1 MGCLSQTQL
10 GEGKEFLSVRNL
22 CVTFEDTS
30 KRGGKIFAVKDVS
43 FDVKEGEILSI
54 AGESGSGKTTVA
66 RTIAALLPPTSGSV
80 IFRGIDITK
89 KKKKELRAYRRE
101 VQMIFQDPY
110 ESLNPR
116 WDVSTT
122 IGTHIRYLTK
132 EKDKKAIQDR
142 IDQLL
147 NEVGLKPDLVRHR
160 LPHQLSGGERQ
171 RVNIARA
178 LSSNPR
184 MLLGDEPI
192 TMLDASQRLSILRL
206 LMKLKRERNL
216 TILLITHDLA
226 SAKVASDRTIIMYK
240 GEIVESGPT
249 DVVLQN
255 PKHDYTRLILS
266 SMPEMPA

>member
-1 MGCLSQTQL
+1 MSQTQL
-10 GEGKEFLSVRNL
+10 NNGKEFLSVRNL
-22 CVTFEDTS
+22 CVTFEDNS
-30 KRGGKIFAVKDVS
+30 KRGAKIYAVKDVS

-80 IFRGIDITK
+80 IYKGEDIAK
-89 KKKKELRAYRRE
+89 KKKRKELQAYRRE
-101 VQMIFQDPY
+101 AQMIFQDPY

-132 EKDKKAIQDR
+132 ERDKKVIQDR

-147 NEVGLKPDLVRHR
+147 KEVGLKPDLVRHR
-160 LPHQLSGGERQ
+160 LPHMLSGGERQ

-178 LSSNPR
+178 LSSNPK

-226 SAKVASDRTIIMYK
+226 SAKVASDHTIIMYK
-240 GEIVESGPT
+240 GEIVEAGPT
-249 DVVLQN
+249 DIVLQN
-255 PKHDYTRLILS
+255 PKHDYTKLILS